1 MEGIIDRRFENADQR
16 LGIDLRFAELHGAH
30 RGLLFPLDEVALFTV
45 DENAAAEV
53 AFVGI
58 AVELER
64 VRKEV
69 IDVDY
74 AAVGVVPVRLHV
86 GILPDDVVR
95 LELEDVGVHLEDQQ
109 VVGHLYLGFELAP
122 VAVFEPHAPV
132 EESVQLVV
140 HFGSHL
146 QQGFFQVVEC
156 GERVVENLLFE
167 RRFAHDGFEDFLS
180 QGYAFHAIS
189 KD

>member
-1 MEGIIDRRFENADQR
+1 M
-16 LGIDLRFAELHGAH
+16 
-30 RGLLFPLDEVALFTV
+30 
-45 DENAAAEV
+45 
-53 AFVGI
+53 
-58 AVELER
+58 
-64 VRKEV
+64 
-69 IDVDY
+69 
-74 AAVGVVPVRLHV
+74 
-86 GILPDDVVR
+86 VR

-122 VAVFEPHAPV
+122 VTVFEPHAPV

-167 RRFAHDGFEDFLS
+167 RRFAYDGFEDFLS
-180 QGYAFHAIS
+180 QGMLSMLYRRIDYRILIVVPGVSASPSLSLFRRAS
-189 KD
+189 DLVRMP